1 MNRWANWRS
10 IAIPAMIGGGL
21 AAAAAVFR
29 SASSGSDW
37 QPDSELFRVLFFGV
51 LVLLVVVTSI
61 LGKPKRRGTTTLF
74 PPPLGAKLIAGA
86 SLGLWIF
93 LLLGPIAIG
102 MYWLAALF
110 ALGPAYTIWRWPE
123 TIAVDQF
130 EVSRYAWC
138 HPRVSIRWEDITSVA
153 RAGDYLVLQ
162 GQNGDKIKISDLQV
176 GADQLFAE
184 IMQHAGAAAPL
195 LTFSPPDSQ

>member
-10 IAIPAMIGGGL
+10 IVIPAMIGGGL
-21 AAAAAVFR
+21 AGAAAAFR
-29 SASSGSDW
+29 STSGSDW
-37 QPDSELFRVLFFGV
+37 QPSSELFRVLFFGA
-51 LVLLVVVTSI
+51 LVLLVVLTSV
-61 LGKPKRRGTTTLF
+61 LGKPKRRGATTHF
-74 PPPLGAKLIAGA
+74 PPPLGAKMIVWA

-123 TIAVDQF
+123 TIEVDEFQ
-130 EVSRYAWC
+130 VSQCAWC
-138 HPRVSIRWEDITSVA
+138 HPRVSIRWEDITSIA

-184 IMQHAGAAAPL
+184 IMQHASAGVPR
-195 LTFSPPDSQ
+195 